1 METIRLAALAHGD
14 YAAADDAAAEKAILE
29 RRRVE
34 IAGIAAT
41 AH

>member
-1 METIRLAALAHGD
+1 METIRLAALADGDHAAAD
-14 YAAADDAAAEKAILE
+14 YAAAQKAILE

-34 IAGIAAT
+34 IAGIDAT